1 MREKRIYDHIRSI
14 FSGVNPNGSEER
26 KDEIL
31 NNMRSDFAREIDT
44 YDFILKKL
52 TVDVRLQMTIDK
64 VRV

>member
-31 NNMRSDFAREIDT
+31 NNMRNDFAREIDPS
-44 YDFILKKL
+44 DFILKKL